1 MSESESHYKNMKRQL
16 RESQKRERRLRETGK
31 WETVNCELAWL
42 REGAR
47 RLAEL
52 QSSELDAAL
61 TTPAQ
66 HELLK
71 RLLSS
76 FDAYSHLGYSLLNA
90 AAITAP
96 DFRQRLV
103 LTQML
108 LTQYEDKGQE

>member
-42 REGAR
+42 RERAR
-47 RLAEL
+47 RLAEH
-52 QSSELDAAL
+52 QSS
-61 TTPAQ
+61 
-66 HELLK
+66 ELLK

-76 FDAYSHLGYSLLNA
+76 LDAYSHLGYSLLNA